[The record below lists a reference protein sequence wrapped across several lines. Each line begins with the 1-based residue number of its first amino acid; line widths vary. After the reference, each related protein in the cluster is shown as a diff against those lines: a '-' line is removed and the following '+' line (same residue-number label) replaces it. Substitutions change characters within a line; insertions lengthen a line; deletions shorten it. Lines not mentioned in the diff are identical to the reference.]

1 MTATYTV
8 FARDEITKHLSVVD
22 MDLTASQARRLAK
35 KMNKAETKE
44 VTYFAKDVV
53 KRKGA

>member
-8 FARDEITKHLSVVD
+8 FARDEVTKYLSVVD
-22 MDLTASQARRLAK
+22 MDLTARQARRLAK
-35 KMNKAETKE
+35 KMNEAEAGE